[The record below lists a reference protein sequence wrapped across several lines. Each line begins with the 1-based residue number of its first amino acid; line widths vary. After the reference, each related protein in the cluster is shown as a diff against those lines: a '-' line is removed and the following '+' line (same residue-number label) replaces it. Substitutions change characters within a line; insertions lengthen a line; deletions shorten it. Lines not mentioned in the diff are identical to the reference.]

1 MTKERARGR
10 FARAGAGVLV
20 VVVTAVGV
28 AAAVVSPLPEVSAA
42 APVATREPAPG
53 DATLVCTAS
62 ALVLGR
68 VTDSAQTVSE
78 AARLTPALSDTGA
91 TSADLP
97 VLDVDGAAFRAVT
110 APPAGGQRAA
120 LAGAASFSSSADDLS
135 GYAATSC
142 RPPLTES
149 WLVGID
155 GRTGSSG
162 VITIA
167 NPFGVT
173 ATVSFTVYG
182 LAGPTTPA
190 GGSLSVA
197 PGTVVTVPVASLVGE
212 DGAPVIN
219 VHADGAPV
227 QASLQSSLVRGLVPA
242 GVDFQ
247 DAVHQASARQII
259 PGVTVTTAGQALTSV
274 RVLMPDASG
283 PVTVTAQPAGGGAP
297 ALELSMDAVAGI
309 PLDIPL
315 DGLPAGAYDI
325 LVEGASPLVA
335 AAWQAT
341 GIGEGDDY
349 AWYPAAPEITAP
361 TTFAV
366 AGGADAALALWND
379 SDTDVAATVTVGG
392 RESAVTVPAHGGA
405 QLPLTSTSDAVLDPG
420 SGVLHATV
428 SYADGQR
435 LAAATVWPADADS
448 APITITR

>member
-1 MTKERARGR
+1 MTKQGSRGR
-10 FARAGAGVLV
+10 LARAGAGIVAV
-20 VVVTAVGV
+20 AVTAVAV

-42 APVATREPAPG
+42 VPATVREPAPG
-53 DATLVCTAS
+53 DVTLVCTGS
-62 ALVLGR
+62 ALALGR

-78 AARLTPALSDTGA
+78 AARLTPVL
-91 TSADLP
+91 AD
-97 VLDVDGAAFRAVT
+97 
-110 APPAGGQRAA
+110 
-120 LAGAASFSSSADDLS
+120 AGAASSELSVLGVDGAVFSAISAPPVDGNRAAVAGAVSFTSAADDLS
-135 GYAATSC
+135 GYAASSC

-162 VITIA
+162 IITIA

-197 PGTVVTVPVASLVGE
+197 PGTVATVPVASLSGG
-212 DGAPVIN
+212 DSSPVIN

-242 GVDFQ
+242 GIDFQ
-247 DAVHQASARQII
+247 DAVRQAAARQII
-259 PGVTVTTAGQALTSV
+259 PGVTVTAAGPALTSV

-283 PVTVTAQPAGGGAP
+283 PVTVTAQPVDAAAAP
-297 ALELSMDAVAGI
+297 IQLSVDAVAGI

-315 DGLPAGAYDI
+315 DGLAVGAYDVA
-325 LVEGASPLVA
+325 VEGASPVVA
-335 AAWQAT
+335 AVWQAT
-341 GIGEGDDY
+341 GAGEGDDD
-349 AWYPAAPEITAP
+349 AWYPAAPEVTAP

-366 AGGADAALALWND
+366 AGGAAAILALWND
-379 SDTDVAATVTVGG
+379 GDEDVSATLTIGG
-392 RESAVTVPAHGGA
+392 RESAVSVPAHGGA
-405 QLPLTSTSDAVLDPG
+405 QVPVAGTADAVLDPG
-420 SGVLHATV
+420 EGALHATV

-435 LAAATVWPADADS
+435 LAAAAVWPADADS
-448 APITITR
+448 AAITITR